1 MASHEGDALADE
13 TGASWLG
20 FIELFVVF
28 GFALVWGALELLC
41 LRLDR
46 QKRAG
51 GKSSGPSDPGEA
63 SES

>member
-1 MASHEGDALADE
+1 LAGE

-28 GFALVWGALELLC
+28 GFALVWGSLELLC

-46 QKRAG
+46 QKHVD
-51 GKSSGPSDPGEA
+51 GKPSGPSDPGEG